1 MASSKIKTATLGG
14 TVWNDV
20 NHDGIQNDG
29 NAGGIAGVKVIL
41 LNSAGK
47 SSGIYTFTDANGNYS
62 FSGLKPGAYSV
73 KFEDRKSVV

>member
-1 MASSKIKTATLGG
+1 MALEWLFFNLRDMTMSKSNAKATLGG

-29 NAGGIAGVKVIL
+29 NIGLAGIRVIL

-47 SSGIYTFTDANGNYS
+47 SAGKYTFNLSST
-62 FSGLKPGAYSV
+62 
-73 KFEDRKSVV
+73 